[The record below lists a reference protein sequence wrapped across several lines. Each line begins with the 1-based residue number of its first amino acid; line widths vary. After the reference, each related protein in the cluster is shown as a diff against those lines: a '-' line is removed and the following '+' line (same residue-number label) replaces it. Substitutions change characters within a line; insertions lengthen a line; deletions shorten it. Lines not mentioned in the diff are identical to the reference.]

1 MFCKHLFCFET
12 KRMIIFASIFLFI
25 FYFFTSFS
33 VAKGPGWAYVMNRKK
48 ENACL
53 FFDTR
58 TFHQR
63 KLWILIN
70 VICSAPP
77 NTNVVWASPNGVS
90 AMPLPMWLIKF
101 PVQSFF
107 WVYCLLRRHTH
118 FLWTFLSDKYGA
130 KVRNMG
136 HSHFNEMKY
145 FNRGIKNIY
154 Q

>member
-1 MFCKHLFCFET
+1 MRLKEWLFLLQ
-12 KRMIIFASIFLFI
+12 FLYFLN
-25 FYFFTSFS
+25 FFTSFS
-33 VAKGPGWAYVMNRKK
+33 VSKGPGWAYVMNRKK

-53 FFDTR
+53 FSDTR
-58 TFHQR
+58 PFHQR

-70 VICSAPP
+70 VICSAPS
-77 NTNVVWASPNGVS
+77 NTNAVWASPSCSEALAS

-101 PVQSFF
+101 SVQSFF
-107 WVYCLLRRHTH
+107 WVYCLLRKHTH

-154 Q
+154 H